1 MSCLVGEA
9 YVTSSLAGTR
19 HPVPTRHRTP
29 RRLCAPFQRLEF
41 KLTHESVSAAE
52 EKRMREQKER
62 MERTDRPNAVRAS
75 ALSARLDV
83 IKAESLELRAQI
95 QEIDKQVGRV
105 TCVHVQA

>member
-1 MSCLVGEA
+1 
-9 YVTSSLAGTR
+9 
-19 HPVPTRHRTP
+19 
-29 RRLCAPFQRLEF
+29 
-41 KLTHESVSAAE
+41 VSAAE